1 MKVTTPPATWTALG
15 PRDEDHPYYIL
26 LFGGEVTH
34 GYFGLATLKA
44 AKKQAEELFA
54 AEKLFATADDSISRF
69 AAAYRIGPDQK
80 TKSGEILRRD
90 EMGWQPWE

>member
-1 MKVTTPPATWTALG
+1 MKVMTPPATWTAFG
-15 PRDEDHPYYIL
+15 PQDEDHPYYIL

-34 GYFGLATLKA
+34 GYFGLSTLDV

-54 AEKLFATADDSISRF
+54 AEKLFAAADGISRF
-69 AAAYRIGPDQK
+69 AAVYTIGPDQK

-90 EMGWQPWE
+90 DEGWQPWK